1 MKYEDMTVKA
11 LKRKVKK
18 YNRFAFITRS
28 LSTIIYLVCGIVLV
42 SYLTTYFKLTNSHII
57 LALVFVTITASII
70 SGFETVM
77 DQIYK
82 EIDLMNLAIKNKKEG
97 SVIDDGEDYTI

>member
-1 MKYEDMTVKA
+1 MKYEDMTIKT

-18 YNRFAFITRS
+18 YNKLAHITRA
-28 LSTIIYLVCGIVLV
+28 LSAIIYLICGIVLV

-57 LALVFVTITASII
+57 MALVFVTISACII
-70 SGFETVM
+70 SGFETIM